1 MLPPQPGC
9 RTHPDPRTG
18 RAGAGPRAHAHH
30 ARAPH
35 TAHALLCTRSTPRAR
50 SCAPAQHAMH
60 AHRTR
65 TAHRPAQPP
74 REPAGART
82 RARVFFG
89 GGQQGRP
96 GRRVARPHWGPRCA
110 LGTPVPPRSRS
121 PSSILTG
128 HLGREGCGC
137 RWPLGDRPPAWPGR
151 CAHPAVLN
159 MGGEP
164 GTGGAARPGLRC
176 ASQPRF
182 PADPRA
188 PTCPPRATG
197 AARKGPALPPALSMS
212 PLILGT
218 IRAANSAPLYGGRN
232 RLIDVVGQPGAGTA
246 AASEGA
252 VGSRPQGCPGGRS
265 RRSGT
270 PPATRL
276 LLGPDVGANGG
287 LHPRPRPLGTPSLWE
302 RCSVPS
308 PLFENKI
315 RQECGAS
322 DFF

>member
-35 TAHALLCTRSTPRAR
+35 TARALLR

-137 RWPLGDRPPAWPGR
+137 RRPLGDRPPAWPGR

-159 MGGEP
+159 VGGEP
-164 GTGGAARPGLRC
+164 GTGGRCAAR
-176 ASQPRF
+176 
-182 PADPRA
+182 
-188 PTCPPRATG
+188 
-197 AARKGPALPPALSMS
+197 AAMRVP
-212 PLILGT
+212 
-218 IRAANSAPLYGGRN
+218 APLPRGPTRTHA
-232 RLIDVVGQPGAGTA
+232 PA
-246 AASEGA
+246 
-252 VGSRPQGCPGGRS
+252 QGH
-265 RRSGT
+265 RR
-270 PPATRL
+270 
-276 LLGPDVGANGG
+276 
-287 LHPRPRPLGTPSLWE
+287 RPR
-302 RCSVPS
+302 
-308 PLFENKI
+308 
-315 RQECGAS
+315 GARAS
-322 DFF
+322 SRTVDVAFNSRDNPGS

>member
-1 MLPPQPGC
+1 MTPARHPFSPMRTCCHRSPGAEPTRTPGQAELARGHV
-9 RTHPDPRTG
+9 RTHTM
-18 RAGAGPRAHAHH
+18 HAH
-30 ARAPH
+30 R
-35 TAHALLCTRSTPRAR
+35 TPRMR

-137 RWPLGDRPPAWPGR
+137 RRPLGDRPPAWPGR

-159 MGGEP
+159 VGGEP

-265 RRSGT
+265 RPSGDASGH
-270 PPATRL
+270 PPA
-276 LLGPDVGANGG
+276 VG
-287 LHPRPRPLGTPSLWE
+287 S
-302 RCSVPS
+302 
-308 PLFENKI
+308 
-315 RQECGAS
+315 
-322 DFF
+322 